1 MRYLPLCEGDR
12 AEMCARIGI
21 ECADDLFRD
30 IPAGVRLGADVRL
43 LPQHMGEM
51 EVEASMRR
59 LAGRNRAAGDGAFFL
74 GAGAY
79 RHHVPASVDHLVQ
92 RSEFMT
98 SYTPYQAEIAQGN
111 LQAMFEFQSMV
122 ALLTGME
129 IANSSMY
136 DGSTACSEAV
146 SMARRVTGRGK
157 AVIAAG
163 LHPQYR
169 EVVETMSRFGGG
181 EVASA
186 AAAVNGGDMDALA
199 ARIDKETAC
208 VVVQTPDFFGNLHD
222 LETIAQAARDQGALL
237 VAVTTE
243 AVSLG
248 LLRAPGHMG
257 ADIAVAEGQSL
268 GNGLNFGGPYVG
280 LFACRRKHM
289 RKMPGRL
296 VGETADADGRRGFV
310 LTLSAREQHI
320 RRQGATS
327 NICTNS
333 NLCAMA
339 FAIHLSL
346 LGERGLTRLARIN
359 HARATRL
366 ADMLADIPGLRLMN
380 ENFFNEFTISLEGQ
394 DAREAVES
402 LAADGILAGVP
413 AARFHPDDKSM
424 RSLLIIAAT
433 ELTRDEDMRALR
445 SGLQNLLGRR

>member
-1 MRYLPLCEGDR
+1 MRYLPLCERER

-21 ECADDLFRD
+21 DSVEDLFRD
-30 IPAGVRLGADVRL
+30 IPTAVRLEADARL
-43 LPQHMGEM
+43 LPEHMGEM
-51 EVEASMRR
+51 EVEAVMRR
-59 LAGRNRAAGDGAFFL
+59 LAASNRAAGDGPFFL

-146 SMARRVTGRGK
+146 SMAQRISGRKK
-157 AVIAAG
+157 AILAPG
-163 LHPQYR
+163 LHPHYR
-169 EVVETMSRFGGG
+169 EVVETMSRFTGS
-181 EVASA
+181 EVTSA
-186 AAAVNGGDMDALA
+186 PPEAVGGDHGALVA
-199 ARIDKETAC
+199 QIDKETAC

-222 LETIAQAARDQGALL
+222 LEVVAQAQGALL

-243 AVSLG
+243 VVSLG
-248 LLRAPGHMG
+248 LLRSPGRMG

-280 LFACRRKHM
+280 LFATREKHL

-296 VGETADADGRRGFV
+296 VGETNDADGRRGFV

-346 LGERGLTRLARIN
+346 LGEQGLQRLARIN
-359 HARATRL
+359 HARAVRL
-366 ADMLADIPGLRLMN
+366 ADMLADIAGVRLTN
-380 ENFFNEFTISLEGQ
+380 ENFFNEFTISLEGHDGRQ
-394 DAREAVES
+394 AVES
-402 LAADGILAGVP
+402 LAAAGILPGVP
-413 AARFHPDDKSM
+413 AARFYPDEESM
-424 RSLLIIAAT
+424 RSLLVVAAT
-433 ELTRDEDMRALR
+433 ELTSEEDMQAYRT
-445 SGLQNLLGRR
+445 GLQNLLR